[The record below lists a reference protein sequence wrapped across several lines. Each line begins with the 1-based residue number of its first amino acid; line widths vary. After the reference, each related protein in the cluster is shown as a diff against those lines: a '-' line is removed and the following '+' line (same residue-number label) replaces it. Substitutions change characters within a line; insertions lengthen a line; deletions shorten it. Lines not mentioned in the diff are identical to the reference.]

1 MLRRPALELDPEAAD
16 GRVPRW
22 YDPRGMTSVR
32 DELLRACPSDESV
45 ALFLAGALAPEDEV
59 AFREHLDG
67 CSPCRGLLVEAGRAE
82 SRLPET
88 RVKELRVPTATPP
101 PANALAIGDVI
112 GGKYRIESMR
122 GYGGMGRVFRGWHLG
137 LSRTVA
143 IKVMHTELF
152 SPDLARRFFREA
164 RAAASLTSQ
173 HAVRIL
179 DIDHLPGGIPYIVME
194 HLEGRD
200 LNEVILA
207 DGPLP
212 WGRAVDYVLMAAEAI
227 GEAHALGI
235 IHRDLKPHNLFLTG
249 DGVVKV
255 LDFGLAK
262 LLPSSV
268 VEGSSGNTK
277 GTALLGSPQYMAPEQ
292 IRAASTVDAR
302 TDVYGLGATMYQL
315 LTGLAPF
322 LGLNLYVLCARILSE
337 PPAPLSRSRK
347 DVPAAVEAVVM
358 RCLEKLPAARFAT
371 AEELAAALRDARSRP
386 ETGRAVTDF
395 RRTEPVVEIVT
406 QSAPTKP
413 SGIEPAQANTQRELD
428 GQTERGARQRPSTG
442 SFEMT
447 QKIAPMTEAQPTP
460 RTDRDPDAPPMTE
473 RMPDPPE

>member
-1 MLRRPALELDPEAAD
+1 MA
-16 GRVPRW
+16 
-22 YDPRGMTSVR
+22 SVR

-45 ALFLAGALAPEDEV
+45 ALFLAGALPRDDDT

-67 CSPCRGLLVEAGRAE
+67 CTTCRGLLAEAGRAE
-82 SRLPET
+82 SLLPRDQASLGERET
-88 RVKELRVPTATPP
+88 RVGRARIPAGATPP
-101 PANALAIGDVI
+101 LAVGDVI
-112 GGKYRIESMR
+112 GGKYRIDAMR
-122 GYGGMGRVFRGWHLG
+122 GEGGMGKVFRGWHLG

-143 IKVMHTELF
+143 IKVMHPELF
-152 SPDLARRFFREA
+152 APQLARRFFREA
-164 RAAASLTSQ
+164 RAAASLTSV

-179 DIDHLPGGIPYIVME
+179 DIDHLPSGIPYLVME

-212 WGRAVDYVLMAAEAI
+212 WHLVVDYVLMAAEAI
-227 GEAHALGI
+227 SEAHVRGI
-235 IHRDLKPHNLFLTG
+235 IHRDLKPHNLFLTD

-262 LLPSSV
+262 LLPTSV
-268 VEGSSGNTK
+268 IDGSSNTK
-277 GTALLGSPQYMAPEQ
+277 GTSLIGSPQYMAPEQ

-337 PPAPLSRSRK
+337 PPAPLIRSRK
-347 DVPAAVEAVVM
+347 DVPGNVEAVVM

-371 AEELAAALRDARSRP
+371 ADELVTALREARARPGLPSADPRLTQPEVELATLSTTTKP
-386 ETGRAVTDF
+386 N
-395 RRTEPVVEIVT
+395 VVEIT
-406 QSAPTKP
+406 LS
-413 SGIEPAQANTQRELD
+413 ANTQREQD
-428 GQTERGARQRPSTG
+428 VQTLKGDRQRPGTG
-442 SFEMT
+442 SLALT
-447 QKIAPMTEAQPTP
+447 QRLAPMTEAQPTP
-460 RTDRDPDAPPMTE
+460 RMDSPATTPRTDVDPESAPKTE
-473 RMPDPPE
+473 RMPDLPE